1 MRAFFICI
9 LSFLITSC
17 ARNISNKSSSG
28 LDGNY
33 SEDLS
38 IVRPEIK
45 SEVTVKVNEPKE
57 EISTSAFK
65 MDEPKSENSKIEL
78 ALREIGEF
86 NSSQTESAGFRI
98 QIFSGNSR
106 AEFDQ
111 VKGYIM
117 QHYPE
122 LEIYDSYSQPTYRV
136 KVGDFL
142 KRMDAERYY
151 SSLLGRFSA
160 AKITMETINI
170 QRSFAI
176 N

>member
-1 MRAFFICI
+1 MKPLTFLTFIIFFSSCSSKVSSR
-9 LSFLITSC
+9 LGTTSS
-17 ARNISNKSSSG
+17 IK
-28 LDGNY
+28 Y
-33 SEDLS
+33 EEDLS

-45 SEVTVKVNEPKE
+45 SEVTVEENEPKE
-57 EISTSAFK
+57 EMSTSAFK
-65 MDEPKSENSKIEL
+65 MNEPQNENSKIEL

-117 QHYPE
+117 QHFPE
-122 LEIYDSYSQPTYRV
+122 LEIYESYSQPTYRV